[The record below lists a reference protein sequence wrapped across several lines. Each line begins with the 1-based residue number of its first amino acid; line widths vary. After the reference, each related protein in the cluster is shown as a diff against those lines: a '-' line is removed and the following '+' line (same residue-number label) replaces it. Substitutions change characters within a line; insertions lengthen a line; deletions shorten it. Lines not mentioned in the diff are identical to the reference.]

1 MKQIKHTHTCMHAG
15 ACVHTHTH
23 THTNTHTHTHTHA
36 HTHTHTHTRTH
47 AHTHTHTQPNRHTH
61 YNEDE
66 KHKEKNQMKERQL
79 QTEGSTDLPLRFQ
92 CLQHGFLGILVLL
105 FLHLFIMLKHQS
117 TATSSP
123 PFNAC
128 HRSLVQ
134 VQCCFSPTETRLFG
148 IRSPGQPPRLSHS
161 SWVL

>member
-1 MKQIKHTHTCMHAG
+1 MLVR
-15 ACVHTHTH
+15 VHTHTH
-23 THTNTHTHTHTHA
+23 THTHTHASTHTHTYTHTHARAHTHTHNTHTHTLNLTD
-36 HTHTHTHTRTH
+36 THTRMKKKNT
-47 AHTHTHTQPNRHTH
+47 
-61 YNEDE
+61 D
-66 KHKEKNQMKERQL
+66 KEQNQMKERQH

-105 FLHLFIMLKHQS
+105 FLHLFIMLQHQS

-134 VQCCFSPTETRLFG
+134 VQCCFSPTETKLCG
-148 IRSPGQPPRLSHS
+148 IGNPGQPPRLSHS
-161 SWVL
+161 SWAL